1 MEIKNNL
8 WGKLTS
14 GFVHD
19 VTHNK
24 WFQEETARSKRLS
37 DKKNNLV
44 KEEHFVIPMTVWVK
58 LELFENLRQPVA
70 WYLNGLTSL
79 EKTSQKCWLKLQEE
93 RWGLQPAAPE
103 SDQMDAVL
111 WHQQRDLFHVAT

>member
-8 WGKLTS
+8 WRKLTS

-19 VTHNK
+19 VTHK

-44 KEEHFVIPMTVWVK
+44 KEEHFVIP
-58 LELFENLRQPVA
+58 RA
-70 WYLNGLTSL
+70 SL
-79 EKTSQKCWLKLQEE
+79 
-93 RWGLQPAAPE
+93 G
-103 SDQMDAVL
+103 
-111 WHQQRDLFHVAT
+111 